1 MFFRNFRNRSQRK
14 GFVFLSFLLA
24 LLFSFGVVQVLVAD
38 AEKTAVNSAK
48 LPQTGLV
55 FSDTIGID
63 GNPALTPTV
72 ELSAT
77 GAVMTHTLYM
87 PILFK
92 TLVLSASRPNSANQW
107 TISWDITGSSA
118 TGYVIQESQDPD
130 FSTIT
135 NEVSV
140 GVVSSYQF
148 SNPLSFNNVYYY
160 RVKPIYA
167 SSEGLWSDTAIVVG
181 GYRDDFSDSSSGWV
195 PMRRTTYLEE
205 TNAYYGTGSEAGN
218 LIIIVA
224 DRWDWLI
231 ASPLAPAPEPPY
243 AIQFRARVHDASNLV
258 SGGMVFGGDW
268 NGLPCPEFGNIYQT
282 TNCFNHFYNFNMIFY
297 GPLKL
302 LHEQVDSLVWCPNCG
317 GSPIK
322 RLGPQN
328 EVDPILGNGPSK
340 EWHTYRVEV
349 RTTGVT
355 FFVDGSQKGTFSNTS
370 YINEPYFGVFASTD
384 EYKPSIWFYDYFQV
398 APLD

>member
-1 MFFRNFRNRSQRK
+1 MDIGSYTNRSQRK
-14 GFVFLSFLLA
+14 GLIIFSLIMAILFVLSA
-24 LLFSFGVVQVLVAD
+24 VQILGA
-38 AEKTAVNSAK
+38 AGGETAVQAAHK
-48 LPQTGLV
+48 PDGGIFT
-55 FSDTIGID
+55 DTIPSESEFDLIVTD
-63 GNPALTPTV
+63 G
-72 ELSAT
+72 LSAT
-77 GAVMTHTLYM
+77 GGITEYLQYM
-87 PILFK
+87 PVILNPL
-92 TLVLSASRPNSANQW
+92 TIEVDNPNSANQW
-107 TISWDITGSSA
+107 TVSWGNVFSPTGFI
-118 TGYVIQESQDPD
+118 IQESNDPD
-130 FSTIT
+130 FAEIT
-135 NEVSV
+135 NEVMV
-140 GVVSSYQF
+140 GDVNSYQF
-148 SNPLSFNNVYYY
+148 NNPLSFNNVYYY
-160 RVKPIYA
+160 RVRPVYA
-167 SSEGLWSDTAIVVG
+167 NDNLGYWSNTVSVIG
-181 GYRDDFSDSSSGWV
+181 GYRDDFSDLNSGWV

-243 AIQFRARVHDASNLV
+243 AIQFRARVHDSSNLV

-268 NGLPCPEFGNIYQT
+268 NGQPCPEFGNIYAT

-302 LHEQVDSLVWCPNCG
+302 LHEQVDNLFYCPNCM
-317 GSPIK
+317 GSQIK
-322 RLGPQN
+322 RLGPLN

-349 RTTGVT
+349 RNSGVT
-355 FFVDGSQKGTFSNTS
+355 FFVDGSQKGFFSDTT

-398 APLD
+398 AVID